1 MLSPRFRQRRGDW
14 VVHRQLQPM
23 LTCPRCH
30 YTMDAPAAHVGTVAI
45 CGNPDPTAC
54 GGKAGRATF
63 VIVDG
68 DKTRLA
74 TADDT
79 TGLSDTQLETLKKAR
94 GRTR

>member
-1 MLSPRFRQRRGDW
+1 MP
-14 VVHRQLQPM
+14 

-30 YTMDAPAAHVGTVAI
+30 YTMQAPAARIGNVAI

-54 GGKAGRATF
+54 GGAAGRATF
-63 VIVDG
+63 VVVDG

-74 TADDT
+74 IGSDT
-79 TGLSDTQLETLKKAR
+79 TKLTVDELDTLRKAR